1 MSQRSARVRY
11 AVVFL
16 LACASLVTW
25 LPDVRRDFGHPLG
38 DPGVTTNYNGVVIGV
53 APQAAAAGVRAG
65 DRVDLAGKSLA
76 ARNAAFYPQTAD
88 AGTPIAL
95 PLISHGRHYTAH
107 IITRPEVPNVPVVV
121 MRELAALLMLILGAF
136 LVLQRPNKATWAFFI
151 FALNGGG
158 PVNDFYLMGP
168 VWWFPIGELWSGILT
183 WVPPFFGAIFAL
195 HLLHEGPLPAWRRQ
209 VEVAIYAVMVAA
221 VVCGVTEIV
230 LYVYFGINWGEGTF
244 ISTGLTLL
252 AYLSIPAILVATYA
266 ESKASTRER
275 LRWVI
280 WAFSITALA
289 ALVDFFGSQGNLGL
303 YNTTYLEHSLLTLAY
318 TLVPA
323 VAVLYTILKHRII
336 DVNVAI
342 SRAVVYA
349 VLSTIIVG
357 IFALVDMFF
366 SSALSASRA
375 GLFADM
381 ALALVLGFSFNAM
394 HARVDR
400 FMDWLVF
407 RARHRAEEHVAT
419 VASAI
424 PYARTSEHVSR
435 LLIDEPVRAFGL
447 SDGVLMRVEPEGTLT
462 LVHAARGRPGEVPH
476 EDAESLIA
484 ILRAQRKPYRL
495 TERHMALAM
504 PLFSEMELDAIA
516 FYGAHSSGT
525 DIDGDEIALIERCAV
540 AAGAAHARFWAAA
553 LRERVAEL
561 EDENAQLK
569 AAATA

>member
-1 MSQRSARVRY
+1 MTRRY
-11 AVVFL
+11 VLVFL
-16 LACASLVTW
+16 LAAASLATW
-25 LPDVRRDFGHPLG
+25 VPDLRRDFGHPLG
-38 DPGVTTNYNGVVIGV
+38 NAGLDINYKGVVT
-53 APQAAAAGVRAG
+53 AAGTAAVAAGVKPG
-65 DRVDLAGKSLA
+65 DHVDLAGKTLLQRDA
-76 ARNAAFYPQTAD
+76 ALYPETAD
-88 AGTPIAL
+88 AGK
-95 PLISHGRHYTAH
+95 PLEIPFVSHGGHYIAR
-107 IITRPEVPNVPVVV
+107 ITTMPEVPNVPVIVL
-121 MRELAALLMLILGAF
+121 RQLAALLMLILGAF
-136 LVLQRPNKATWAFFI
+136 LVLKRPNIATWAFFI

-168 VWWFPIGELWSGILT
+168 VWWFPIGDLWSGLLT

-195 HLLHEGPLPAWRRQ
+195 HLLHEGPLPAWRRKI
-209 VEVAIYAVMVAA
+209 ELAIYAVMAAA
-221 VVCGVTEIV
+221 VACGSLEIV
-230 LYVYFGINWGEGTF
+230 LWVYFGIDWGEGTF

-266 ESKASTRER
+266 ESKIATRER

-280 WAFSITALA
+280 WAFSITAVA

-323 VAVLYTILKHRII
+323 VAVLYTVLKHRVI

-349 VLSTIIVG
+349 VISTIIVG

-381 ALALVLGFSFNAM
+381 ALALVLGFSFNAL

-400 FMDWLVF
+400 VMDWLIF

-424 PYARTSEHVSR
+424 PYARTPEHVNR
-435 LLIDEPVRAFGL
+435 LLIDEPVRAFAL
-447 SDGVLMRVEPEGTLT
+447 ADGVLMLVQDGGTLEF
-462 LVHAARGRPGEVPH
+462 VHAARGRPGEAPT
-476 EDAESLIA
+476 EDGESLIA

-495 TERHMALAM
+495 TERHMALAV
-504 PLFSEMELDAIA
+504 PLFSEMELEAIA
-516 FYGAHSSGT
+516 FYGTHSNGT
-525 DIDGDEIALIERCAV
+525 DVDGDEVMLIERAAV
-540 AAGAAHARFWAAA
+540 AAGAAYAKFHAAA

-569 AAATA
+569 AAVTA